1 MPYKYSKKGKT
12 VNKKSYKPK
21 KTKKTKKRGR

>member
-12 VNKKSYKPK
+12 VNKKSYKPRR
-21 KTKKTKKRGR
+21 TKKTKKRGK